1 MSAEYSRP
9 PSPVSRPDSPNLFPM
24 GSFSWDHLVPEDGLE
39 FATAFPL
46 LGQPHLNMSPHA

>member
-1 MSAEYSRP
+1 MSEYSRP

-46 LGQPHLNMSPHA
+46 LGQSHLDMSPYP